1 MSRRHRWIRGDWQIA
16 RWMLPSVPAPGHA
29 PGESRRK
36 NPLSLLS
43 RWKIFD
49 NLRRSLVPAALT
61 LLLLLGWTLLSPPW
75 LWTLAGLGT
84 LLVPPWISS
93 LLTLFRKPGEVLI
106 SQHLAGVARSV
117 GRHSAQAAFSLA
129 CLPYEAFFSL
139 DAIVRTAV
147 RMLVT
152 HTRLLEWNP
161 SGDADRTRRTGL
173 AADCGR
179 CGSAPSLPRPQRFIW
194 HSCGRLH
201 WPRQPHPG
209 PLDRLPALVWWLSR
223 PLPRRAARLTADQT
237 VFLRKLSRKTWAFF
251 ETFVGPEDHWLPPD
265 NVQEHPVSV
274 VAHRT
279 SPTNMGLALL
289 ANLSAYDFG
298 YLSAGR
304 LVERTTQAFQTM
316 AALERYRGHFYNWYD
331 TQSLRPLPPLYL
343 SSVDSGNL
351 AGHLLTLRPGLL
363 ALPDQQ
369 ILGARCFDGLGDTLG
384 ILVDVA
390 AGVAGATPARL
401 AQLEKELAAA
411 RNSRP
416 TGLAAARLCLDRL
429 ATSAGAVVASLE
441 ADPGALQE
449 PGAGMGLHPPPAVS
463 GCP

>member
-1 MSRRHRWIRGDWQIA
+1 M
-16 RWMLPSVPAPGHA
+16 
-29 PGESRRK
+29 
-36 NPLSLLS
+36 
-43 RWKIFD
+43 
-49 NLRRSLVPAALT
+49 
-61 LLLLLGWTLLSPPW
+61 
-75 LWTLAGLGT
+75 
-84 LLVPPWISS
+84 
-93 LLTLFRKPGEVLI
+93 
-106 SQHLAGVARSV
+106 
-117 GRHSAQAAFSLA
+117 
-129 CLPYEAFFSL
+129 
-139 DAIVRTAV
+139 
-147 RMLVT
+147 
-152 HTRLLEWNP
+152 
-161 SGDADRTRRTGL
+161 
-173 AADCGR
+173 
-179 CGSAPSLPRPQRFIW
+179 
-194 HSCGRLH
+194 
-201 WPRQPHPG
+201 
-209 PLDRLPALVWWLSR
+209 
-223 PLPRRAARLTADQT
+223 
-237 VFLRKLSRKTWAFF
+237 
-251 ETFVGPEDHWLPPD
+251 
-265 NVQEHPVSV
+265 SV

-369 ILGARCFDGLGDTLG
+369 ILGARCWTGLGDTLG

-411 RNSRP
+411 IPGPPGWQRRGCASTGWRRLPGRLWPASRLIP
-416 TGLAAARLCLDRL
+416 ST
-429 ATSAGAVVASLE
+429 
-441 ADPGALQE
+441 QE
-449 PGAGMGLHPPPAVS
+449 PGAGMGIHPPPAVS